1 MESVP
6 SSLKSTTAAE
16 ERQQLA
22 RAGVGGGVDWGGIG
36 GGFAGGGGETPAI
49 PGRAPGAT
57 GEITVFE
64 ETDRIWRKT
73 KA

>member
-1 MESVP
+1 MCVTP
-6 SSLKSTTAAE
+6 SGISSQLPKINYSCRGEAA
-16 ERQQLA
+16 A
-22 RAGVGGGVDWGGIG
+22 GGGRG
-36 GGFAGGGGETPAI
+36 GGLGGWRGWRGGGETPAI